1 MRHHETQ
8 LCEDNELTPGLT
20 VREQIEL
27 FGRLRGLDEEKLEA
41 EAGKPKNRAAVVIGV
56 VLPIWGI
63 NSFLKCI
70 YRLWNYIEYEPE
82 YPEKKVSSQLYVH
95 P

>member
-41 EAGKPKNRAAVVIGV
+41 EAGKPKNP
-56 VLPIWGI
+56 LPP
-63 NSFLKCI
+63 L
-70 YRLWNYIEYEPE
+70 
-82 YPEKKVSSQLYVH
+82 
-95 P
+95 

>member
-41 EAGKPKNRAAVVIGV
+41 EAGKTKKSAAAVVIGV

-63 NSFLKCI
+63 NSFLKM
-70 YRLWNYIEYEPE
+70 YI
-82 YPEKKVSSQLYVH
+82 
-95 P
+95 